1 MHAIDVDSQTNR
13 VVILTGSKSDFEEEY
28 YKYFVV
34 MRKKDKNFSKIAKK
48 MNRLININQEID

>member
-28 YKYFVV
+28 HKYFVV

-48 MNRLININQEID
+48 MNRLININEEID